1 MMVMLNPKPI
11 GKMEYPI
18 KRLIRRKEAQIKY

>member
-1 MMVMLNPKPI
+1 MMVMLNPKLI

-18 KRLIRRKEAQIKY
+18 KRLIRRKEAHTKY